1 VQLPFTGSRNC
12 TTVAVKDWVWSPADD
27 GDDEL
32 VGPGVGSGVDA
43 DPLDAAPA
51 AGTAAAVMHLPAVTA
66 DRSAATLSVKLVESE
81 KFTVVWLVVDCT

>member
-1 VQLPFTGSRNC
+1 
-12 TTVAVKDWVWSPADD
+12 VAVKDWVWSPADD